1 MDWPRV
7 DDADLPKWRR
17 LWADDLASGVPAGA
31 GLKGRIAA
39 FAKRKLR
46 RLTVSSQQD
55 LWERQRLYN
64 MLIQHHLEARRELD
78 TRLGQALD
86 DAAERRTQASAHD
99 YRLAELEKVHQQGLE
114 RIIEHHDTVFA
125 LLDHKLDLYR
135 RQAVELRGQ
144 LVSLLEVARSG
155 DAGALRHSVEEQEY
169 VELEKRHRG
178 TELEIAERIE
188 PYLPFFDTPG
198 EILDLGCGRGEAL
211 EIFRR
216 HGLRARGVDSNA
228 EMVALSREKGLEA
241 VEGDL
246 FEALA
251 STPEGSLAGVVSFHV
266 IEHLSGEA
274 IERLVR
280 LARRALAP
288 RGVLVLETPS
298 PLSVVVGARNFW
310 LDPTH
315 RRPVHPDSLKL
326 TFEHAGFEQ
335 VERIDRQPFPPDD
348 RLHEIPTAELP
359 EPLRPLAQEVNRLRD
374 QLDELLL
381 GFQDYGMVGRKP

>member
-1 MDWPRV
+1 
-7 DDADLPKWRR
+7 
-17 LWADDLASGVPAGA
+17 
-31 GLKGRIAA
+31 
-39 FAKRKLR
+39 
-46 RLTVSSQQD
+46 
-55 LWERQRLYN
+55 
-64 MLIQHHLEARRELD
+64 
-78 TRLGQALD
+78 
-86 DAAERRTQASAHD
+86 
-99 YRLAELEKVHQQGLE
+99 
-114 RIIEHHDTVFA
+114 
-125 LLDHKLDLYR
+125 
-135 RQAVELRGQ
+135 
-144 LVSLLEVARSG
+144 
-155 DAGALRHSVEEQEY
+155 
-169 VELEKRHRG
+169 
-178 TELEIAERIE
+178 
-188 PYLPFFDTPG
+188 
-198 EILDLGCGRGEAL
+198 
-211 EIFRR
+211 
-216 HGLRARGVDSNA
+216 
-228 EMVALSREKGLEA
+228 MVALSRDKGLEA